1 VTTDAPCR
9 EIQERLTDAFFA
21 RSAPGAED
29 RAHADACPACGAL
42 NADLRALAEVLDASR
57 VPELDAERAAALRR
71 RAAIELGA
79 APARPP
85 ATAGLPVGYPRELA
99 RLLAWAA
106 LPLPAVLLIYTA
118 LFRIGGALLAEWL
131 PAALVTAIG
140 FAFALGTA
148 SWMALIYGSL
158 PFVAQ
163 RAAIR
168 RSAQQMAAAT
178 PLDSR

>member
-1 VTTDAPCR
+1 VTTEAPCGDV
-9 EIQERLTDAFFA
+9 QERLIEAFFA
-21 RSAPGAED
+21 RSAPAAGD
-29 RAHADACPACGAL
+29 RAHAIACPACGAL
-42 NADLRALAEVLDASR
+42 NADLRALADVLDASR
-57 VPELDAERAAALRR
+57 VPELNAERAAALRR
-71 RAAIELGA
+71 RVALDLGA
-79 APARPP
+79 AAVTPP
-85 ATAGLPVGYPRELA
+85 ATARLPEGYPRELA

-106 LPLPAVLLIYTA
+106 LPLPAVLLIYA
-118 LFRIGGALLAEWL
+118 GLFRIGGALLAEWL

-168 RSAQQMAAAT
+168 RSAQRLAAAT